1 MERKRY
7 NYAAKCAVIFA
18 VVPILIYAYASGPDP
33 RKTGAP
39 GDRTCNEAGC
49 HVGTALNGGGGKVEI
64 SYEGGSNYTPGLKQ
78 RFTVTI
84 TDSAARVYG
93 FQASTRPS
101 SNLTNG
107 QAGTFSNISPA
118 TQVICEEGA
127 TRPTAGSCRASSPIE
142 FIEHTSPQSSNV
154 FTFDWTPPA
163 TAVGDIKVYVAA
175 NAANG
180 NGQNT
185 GDHIYTTNITL
196 SPGASGP
203 KPTISAGGVAD
214 GFTFQAGTAANAW
227 TAIFGTN
234 LAADTKTWDG
244 DPAFAQ
250 GKLPS
255 SLNGV
260 GVTIN
265 GKAASVYF
273 ISPGQINVLAPS
285 IDTAEGPV
293 QVVVTSPNGNS
304 DPVSITKSKVLP
316 AFYAPFGKD
325 GKLFVTA
332 VQTSPASPVTLLGK
346 VGVDPRVVRGVK
358 PGEIILLYGTGF
370 GATNPAVDST
380 QVVSGAPV
388 LVTQPTIRFGDTVAD
403 VRFGGLVASGLYQF
417 NVVVPNVPDGDVP
430 LTAELGSVRS
440 AATVLI
446 TIQK

>member
-7 NYAAKCAVIFA
+7 IYAAKCAVIFA
-18 VVPILIYAYASGPDP
+18 IIPVLIYAYATGPDP

-39 GDRTCNEAGC
+39 GDQTCNQVQC
-49 HVGTALNGGGGKVEI
+49 HVGTPVNGGGGRVEI
-64 SYEGGSNYTPGLKQ
+64 SYAGGSNYTPGVKQ

-84 TDSAARVYG
+84 TDPVARVYG
-93 FQASTRPS
+93 FQASTRPV

-107 QAGTFSNISPA
+107 QAGTFSPIGSE
-118 TQVICEEGA
+118 TQVICEDGSN
-127 TRPTAGSCRASSPIE
+127 RPNGGCRASAAIE
-142 FIEHTSPQSSNV
+142 FIEHTAPQSSNIYS
-154 FTFDWTPPA
+154 FDWTPPA
-163 TAVGDIKVYVAA
+163 TAVGDIRVYVAA

-180 NGQNT
+180 NGMET
-185 GDHIYTTNITL
+185 GDHIYTANITL
-196 SPGASGP
+196 SPAATGP
-203 KPTISAGGVAD
+203 KPVVSEGGVAD
-214 GFTFQAGTAANAW
+214 GFTFQAGTAANTW

-234 LAADTKTWDG
+234 LASATKTWDG

-250 GKLPS
+250 GNLPS

-265 GKAASVYF
+265 GKPASVYF

-285 IDTAEGPV
+285 TDTAEGPV

-304 DPVSITKSKVLP
+304 DPVTITKSKVLP

-370 GATNPAVDST
+370 GPTNPAVDSSK
-380 QVVSGAPV
+380 VVSGAPV
-388 LVTQPTIRFGDTVAD
+388 LVTQPVIRFGETVAD
-403 VRFGGLVASGLYQF
+403 IKFGGLVASGLYQF
-417 NVVVPNVPDGDVP
+417 NVVVPNLPNGDVP
-430 LTAELGSVRS
+430 LVAELGSVKS

-446 TIQK
+446 TIQR